1 MEVFY
6 KKSLP
11 VLTGAILFFSLTLF
25 VKKQAIG
32 MQMKDTVTE
41 EVSIAQDSYQLL
53 MNVNDDADREIQ
65 EMFLLELEK
74 FVDKLARRQ
83 ERYRSEERFIEYAF
97 YKIHNRYLKNY
108 SRHTDMLDL
117 LEGGKYDCITGT
129 AFYALIFD
137 ALGVNYTIHELPF
150 HVYMTVSTKT
160 SGKQLLLE
168 STDGM
173 TGFVSNPEQMAA
185 RRDRYAADAVAT
197 DADHYAYS
205 FEIDEEINL
214 TKLAAL
220 NYYNEAVV
228 YYNEQRLLEA
238 RQYLQKARELYPAQR
253 MEALRTLI
261 EQVSGQQIASTDR

>member
-1 MEVFY
+1 MKVFF

-11 VLTGAILFFSLTLF
+11 VLSGHVFFLSLMLFIQG
-25 VKKQAIG
+25 QAAVLHE
-32 MQMKDTVTE
+32 KDTVTE
-41 EVSIAQDSYQLL
+41 DASIAQDTYQLL
-53 MNVNDDADREIQ
+53 MNVNDKAGQ
-65 EMFLLELEK
+65 EAQEAFLLELEK

-83 ERYRSEERFIEYAF
+83 ERYRSEERFIKYAF

-137 ALGVNYTIHELPF
+137 ALGVDYTIHELPF

-160 SGKQLLLE
+160 SDKQLLLE

-173 TGFVSNPEQMAA
+173 TGFVSDPEQIAA
-185 RRDRYAADAVAT
+185 RLDSYAADAVTA
-197 DADHYAYS
+197 DADHYTYS
-205 FEIDEEINL
+205 FEIDEEISL

-228 YYNEQRLLEA
+228 YYNEQRLSEA
-238 RQYLQKARELYPAQR
+238 RQYLQKARELYPARR
-253 MEALRTLI
+253 MEALERLI